1 MRLFSWL
8 NCDEVG
14 GRVATGTVLSIIYC
28 VGIPMLML
36 SLAIQSH
43 LKRFNSTLSVFLVR
57 AVFSGH
63 KATLGGMTYRI
74 WTLLRSL
81 SFVCISL
88 STLSD
93 QQQALVLLLLLT
105 LTMLLESIVEPRAT
119 RAMSLLDRFEELALF
134 VVICLGMLHS
144 GDRFAHC

>member
-14 GRVATGTVLSIIYC
+14 GRVAVGTVLTILYC

-36 SLAIQSH
+36 FLATQFRH
-43 LKRFNSTLSVFLVR
+43 KRFNSTFSIFLIQ

-63 KATLGGMTYRI
+63 KSALQGMTYRI

-93 QQQALVLLLLLT
+93 QQQALGLLLLLT
-105 LTMLLESIVEPRAT
+105 LTMLLESIVEPRVT
-119 RAMSLLDRFEELALF
+119 RAMSLLDRFEELDIF

-144 GDRFAHC
+144 GDC